1 MWRFYL
7 FYVNIYCMEE
17 QEQAV
22 VVEKKEN
29 APLSFMQRLAYTII
43 DFGLMLLTAF
53 GLYQI
58 CLHTPIS
65 RNLHNAQNE
74 MNEIQ
79 IQAGESTGFFIKTYL
94 EEGQDTNYTKY
105 EDEGGVYYYTPSD
118 DKDKKTAY
126 YAALDANDTYKDL
139 KFNYTVNVF
148 AITLS
153 CILVSE
159 TIFMFVVPLTNKR
172 RATLGILLA
181 GGQVISKKT
190 INRAHWYQM
199 LGRLGFVFILYT
211 CVLYFIGSETL
222 LLIIPLVT
230 LLLTFTNK
238 ERRSLHDI
246 VTGVKII
253 DKSTFVPLVNR
264 DETVEE
270 VVKEETK
277 ADK

>member
-1 MWRFYL
+1 
-7 FYVNIYCMEE
+7 MEDRIE
-17 QEQAV
+17 AV
-22 VVEKKEN
+22 PVEKKEN

-43 DFGLMLLTAF
+43 DFGLMLLAAF
-53 GLYQI
+53 GLYQL

-65 RNLHNAQNE
+65 NNLHNAQNE
-74 MNEIQ
+74 MTEIQ
-79 IQAGESTGFFIKTYL
+79 IQVGESTGFFIKTYL
-94 EEGQDTNYTKY
+94 GEGETTNNTKY
-105 EDEGGVYYYTPSD
+105 EDEGGVYYYTAST
-118 DKDKKTAY
+118 DKEKKNAY
-126 YAALDANDTYKDL
+126 LAELNANDTYKDL

-199 LGRLGFVFILYT
+199 LGRLGFVFILYSCT
-211 CVLYFIGSETL
+211 LYFIGSETL
-222 LLIIPLVT
+222 LLIIPLIT

-238 ERRSLHDI
+238 ERRSLHDMA
-246 VTGVKII
+246 TGVKII
-253 DKSTFVPLVNR
+253 DKTTFVPLVNR
-264 DETVEE
+264 DEPIEE

-277 ADK
+277 AGK

>member
-7 FYVNIYCMEE
+7 FCVNIYCMEDRIE
-17 QEQAV
+17 AV
-22 VVEKKEN
+22 PVEKKEN

-43 DFGLMLLTAF
+43 DFGLMLLAAF
-53 GLYQI
+53 GLYQL

-65 RNLHNAQNE
+65 NNLHNAQNE
-74 MNEIQ
+74 MTEIQ
-79 IQAGESTGFFIKTYL
+79 IQVGESTGFFIKTYL
-94 EEGQDTNYTKY
+94 GEGETTNNTKY
-105 EDEGGVYYYTPSD
+105 EDEGGVYYYTAST
-118 DKDKKTAY
+118 DKEKKNAY
-126 YAALDANDTYKDL
+126 LAELNANDTYKDL

-199 LGRLGFVFILYT
+199 LGRLGFVFILYSCT
-211 CVLYFIGSETL
+211 LYFIGSETL
-222 LLIIPLVT
+222 LLIIPLIT

-238 ERRSLHDI
+238 ERRSLHDMA
-246 VTGVKII
+246 TGVKII
-253 DKSTFVPLVNR
+253 DKTTFVPLVNR
-264 DETVEE
+264 DEPIEE

-277 ADK
+277 AGK

>member
-1 MWRFYL
+1 
-7 FYVNIYCMEE
+7 MEE
-17 QEQAV
+17 NVETV

-53 GLYQI
+53 GLYQL

-65 RNLHNAQNE
+65 NNLHSAHNE
-74 MNEIQ
+74 MMEIQ
-79 IQAGESTGFFIKTYL
+79 IQVGESTGYFVKTYL
-94 EEGQDTNYTKY
+94 EEGQDTKYTKY
-105 EDEGGVYYYTPSD
+105 KDEGGVYYYSPSD
-118 DKDKKTAY
+118 DKDKKTAF
-126 YAALDANDTYKDL
+126 YAELDGNETYKDL

-153 CILVSE
+153 CIFVSE

-190 INRAHWYQM
+190 VNRAHWYQM
-199 LGRLGFVFILYT
+199 LGRLGFVFILYSCT
-211 CVLYFIGSETL
+211 LYFIGSETL
-222 LLIIPLVT
+222 LLIIPLAT

-238 ERRSLHDI
+238 ERRSLHDLA
-246 VTGVKII
+246 TGVKII
-253 DKSTFVPLVNR
+253 DKTTFVPLVNR
-264 DETVEE
+264 DEPIEEAIKEE
-270 VVKEETK
+270 VK

>member
-7 FYVNIYCMEE
+7 FCVNIYTMEE
-17 QEQAV
+17 KVEAAV
-22 VVEKKEN
+22 TEKKEN

-53 GLYQI
+53 GLYQL

-65 RNLHNAQNE
+65 TNLHNAQHD

-79 IQAGESTGFFIKTYL
+79 IQVGESTGFFVKTYL

-105 EDEGGVYYYTPSD
+105 EDEGGIYYYTPSP
-118 DKDKKTAY
+118 DKEKEKAY
-126 YAALDANDTYKDL
+126 YAELNANDDYKDL

-159 TIFMFVVPLTNKR
+159 TIFMFVIPLTNKR

-181 GGQVISKKT
+181 GGQVISKRQV
-190 INRAHWYQM
+190 NRAHWYQM

-253 DKSTFVPLVNR
+253 DKSTFVPLVDH
-264 DETVEE
+264 DEPKEE
-270 VVKEETK
+270 VVEEETK
-277 ADK
+277 AGE

>member
-7 FYVNIYCMEE
+7 FCVNIYCMEE
-17 QEQAV
+17 NAEV
-22 VVEKKEN
+22 VVTEKKEN

-43 DFGLMLLTAF
+43 DFGLMLLAAF

-65 RNLHNAQNE
+65 NNLHNAQHD
-74 MNEIQ
+74 MNDIQ
-79 IQAGESTGFFIKTYL
+79 IQVGESTGFFIKTYL

-105 EDEGGVYYYTPSD
+105 QDEGGVYYYTPSS
-118 DKDKKTAY
+118 DKDKKAAY
-126 YAALDANDTYKDL
+126 YAELNANDDYKDL

-159 TIFMFVVPLTNKR
+159 TLFMFVVPLTNKR

-190 INRAHWYQM
+190 VNRAHWYQM

-211 CVLYFIGSETL
+211 CTLYFIGSETL

-230 LLLTFTNK
+230 FLLTFTNK

-253 DKSTFVPLVNR
+253 DKSTFVPLVDR
-264 DETVEE
+264 DEPKEE
-270 VVKEETK
+270 VIEEQPK
-277 ADK
+277 AGK